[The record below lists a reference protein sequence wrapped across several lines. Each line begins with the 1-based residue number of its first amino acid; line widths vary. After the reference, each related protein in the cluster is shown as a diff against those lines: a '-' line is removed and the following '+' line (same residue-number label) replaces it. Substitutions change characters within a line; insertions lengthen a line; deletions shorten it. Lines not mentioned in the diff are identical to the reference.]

1 MFLGRSFV
9 AIYQMNLMSEQLVGG
24 WAVRKQKQRF
34 KWKMRTWTYMEVT
47 MAASTMKFY
56 GIPMYV
62 GTVDFLNISY

>member
-34 KWKMRTWTYMEVT
+34 K
-47 MAASTMKFY
+47 
-56 GIPMYV
+56 
-62 GTVDFLNISY
+62 